1 MNRWT
6 VVVVV
11 VVMKTWVL
19 DRVFPILVCFGD
31 YVLNTGI

>member
-1 MNRWT
+1 MHKRT
-6 VVVVV
+6 V

-31 YVLNTGI
+31 YVLDSGM